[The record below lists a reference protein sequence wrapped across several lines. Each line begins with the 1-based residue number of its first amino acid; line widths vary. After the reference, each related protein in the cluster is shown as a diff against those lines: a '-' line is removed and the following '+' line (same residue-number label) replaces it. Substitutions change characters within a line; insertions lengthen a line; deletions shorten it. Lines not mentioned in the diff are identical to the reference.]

1 MMEIKDESNRFL
13 SQFGM
18 SEYLLNMHDEFRV
31 LSLIEW
37 AHYINYIINYPIMK
51 LG

>member
-1 MMEIKDESNRFL
+1 MNAIDFFPN
-13 SQFGM
+13 FGYPFAYP
-18 SEYLLNMHDEFRV
+18 SEYLLNMHDEVRV

-37 AHYINYIINYPIMK
+37 AHYIHYIINYPIMK